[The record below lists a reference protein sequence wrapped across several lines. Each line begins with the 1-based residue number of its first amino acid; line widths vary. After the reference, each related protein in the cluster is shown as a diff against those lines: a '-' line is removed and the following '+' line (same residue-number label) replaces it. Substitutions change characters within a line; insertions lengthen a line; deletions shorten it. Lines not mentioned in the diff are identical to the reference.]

1 MKLKKIVIH
10 NYRQHRSV
18 ERSLEGSLIGITAPN
33 GKGKSNFIGAIQ
45 FALTGEQPPF
55 KKADLI
61 SWGEDDGWVDLDFED
76 NNVLY
81 HIHRCI
87 KKPVTELSFS
97 GQTVSGSTKV
107 AEVLDGLF
115 NIDKELFKQVV
126 FVRQQELD
134 SILFTEPRQRELAFQ
149 KLMGIGDAD
158 RVYKALG
165 EVLTQYGQA
174 DFDEQIETQEGKL
187 NEAKDAILASVEAI
201 KELHQSL
208 DSMPSADETQKAIN
222 DATNR
227 VASLKQLLVIYDR
240 LDQNRTKLSEV
251 EEVPENAKYVGIDIE
266 GAKGIIRDTQS
277 IINSTLLYRKL
288 EVQLKEQFDKLED
301 LNKQLVPQEEIE
313 KLAENARKAE
323 EAYNIAKG
331 KALTLK
337 SFSVPKGVTTCP
349 LCGSHT
355 DKDLSEDLAARI
367 LALDVS
373 GHKNISDLAK
383 QTYNKQLTNN
393 MSVNQM
399 INSILSQIK
408 VLENQLQNFDPHVDY
423 TNVDIDALN
432 NKIASYQRLVDEV
445 TAYTTARQKYLTSV
459 SHLQKAID
467 DDSALLNGITR
478 EAINSDIEETQKSCD
493 NLWKTLDARRELD
506 ISLAKYEGEVKGTNT
521 LIIELEK
528 YISDLK
534 ESKRLQDEVQKRVAV
549 VQNVR
554 NWFHYSNGPRT
565 VSTAIMERLNADV
578 NKFLG
583 NFTAPFVVEPMQ
595 EGVGFKVR
603 FTDGRPMPKE
613 LPDASV
619 LSGGQKVQLAV
630 AFRLATY
637 CTFANK
643 LGLLVLDEPTAY
655 LDDANIECFGDLM
668 VKVAQ
673 IARNMS
679 VQVLIATHEKAI
691 MENFDTTIEL

>member
-1 MKLKKIVIH
+1 
-10 NYRQHRSV
+10 
-18 ERSLEGSLIGITAPN
+18 
-33 GKGKSNFIGAIQ
+33 
-45 FALTGEQPPF
+45 
-55 KKADLI
+55 
-61 SWGEDDGWVDLDFED
+61 
-76 NNVLY
+76 
-81 HIHRCI
+81 
-87 KKPVTELSFS
+87 
-97 GQTVSGSTKV
+97 
-107 AEVLDGLF
+107 
-115 NIDKELFKQVV
+115 
-126 FVRQQELD
+126 
-134 SILFTEPRQRELAFQ
+134 
-149 KLMGIGDAD
+149 MG
-158 RVYKALG
+158 
-165 EVLTQYGQA
+165 
-174 DFDEQIETQEGKL
+174 
-187 NEAKDAILASVEAI
+187 N
-201 KELHQSL
+201 
-208 DSMPSADETQKAIN
+208 
-222 DATNR
+222 
-227 VASLKQLLVIYDR
+227 
-240 LDQNRTKLSEV
+240 
-251 EEVPENAKYVGIDIE
+251 
-266 GAKGIIRDTQS
+266 
-277 IINSTLLYRKL
+277 
-288 EVQLKEQFDKLED
+288 
-301 LNKQLVPQEEIE
+301 
-313 KLAENARKAE
+313 
-323 EAYNIAKG
+323 
-331 KALTLK
+331 
-337 SFSVPKGVTTCP
+337 
-349 LCGSHT
+349 
-355 DKDLSEDLAARI
+355 
-367 LALDVS
+367 
-373 GHKNISDLAK
+373 
-383 QTYNKQLTNN
+383 
-393 MSVNQM
+393 
-399 INSILSQIK
+399 ILSQIK

-534 ESKRLQDEVQKRVAV
+534 ESKRLQDEVQKHVAV

>member
-1 MKLKKIVIH
+1 MNLKKIKLH
-10 NYRQHRSV
+10 NYRQHRDK
-18 ERSLEGSLIGITAPN
+18 EATFEGSLISVIGPN
-33 GKGKSNFIGAIQ
+33 GTGKSNFLGAIQ
-45 FALTGEQPPF
+45 FALTGEHPPW
-55 KKADLI
+55 KKADLV
-61 SWGEDDGWVDLDFED
+61 SWGEEDGYVDLDFES
-76 NNVLY
+76 NNVMY

-87 KKPVTELSFS
+87 KKPTTELSFS
-97 GQTVSGSTKV
+97 GQTIYGTTKV
-107 AEVLDGLF
+107 AEVLDSLF
-115 NIDKELFKQVV
+115 NIDKDLFKQVV
-126 FVRQQELD
+126 FVRQAELD

-158 RVYKALG
+158 KIYKSLG

-174 DFDEQIETQEGKL
+174 DFDEQIETQEGRL
-187 NEAKDAILASVEAI
+187 SEAKDAIIASADAI

-208 DSMPSADETQKAIN
+208 DSMPSADETQKSIN
-222 DATNR
+222 DATSR
-227 VASLKQLLVIYDR
+227 IASLKQLLVIYDR
-240 LDQNRTKLSEV
+240 LDANKKKLSEV
-251 EEVPENAKYVGIDIE
+251 EEVPENAKYADIDIE
-266 GAKGIIRDTQS
+266 SAKGIIHDTQS
-277 IINSTLLYRKL
+277 IINSTIQHRKL
-288 EVQLKEQFDKLED
+288 ESQLLDQMDKLND
-301 LNKQLVPQEEIE
+301 LRSQLVPSDEIDR
-313 KLAENARKAE
+313 LAENARKAE
-323 EAYNIAKG
+323 ESYNIAKG

-355 DKDLSEDLAARI
+355 DKDLSEDLTARI

-373 GHKNISDLAK
+373 GRKNISDLAK
-383 QTYNKQLTNN
+383 QTYDKQMTNN
-393 MSVNQM
+393 LSVNQM
-399 INSILSQIK
+399 IVSVLSQIK
-408 VLENQLQNFDPHVDY
+408 VLENQLQNFDPNVDY

-493 NLWKTLDARRELD
+493 VLWKTLDARRDLD

-521 LIIELEK
+521 LITELEK
-528 YISDLK
+528 YIADLK
-534 ESKRLQDEVQKRVAV
+534 ESKRLQDEVQKRVEV

-565 VSTAIMERLNADV
+565 VATAVMEKLNADV

-583 NFTAPFVVEPMQ
+583 NFTAPFVVEPMR

-603 FTDGRPMPKE
+603 FTDGRPMPPE
-613 LPDASV
+613 LPDAAT

-637 CTFANK
+637 CTFASK

-655 LDDANIECFGDLM
+655 LDDANIECFGELM
-668 VKVAQ
+668 SKIAQ
-673 IARNMS
+673 IAQNMG
-679 VQVLIATHEKAI
+679 VQILMATHERYL
-691 MENFDTTIEL
+691 MNLFSSTIEL

>member
-10 NYRQHRSV
+10 NYRQHRNV

-87 KKPVTELSFS
+87 KKPVTELSFN
-97 GQTVSGSTKV
+97 GQTVSGATKV

-158 RVYKALG
+158 KIYKSLG

-174 DFDEQIETQEGKL
+174 DFDEQIETQEGNL
-187 NEAKDAILASVEAI
+187 NDAKDAILASVEAI
-201 KELHQSL
+201 NELHQSL

-240 LDQNRTKLSEV
+240 LDQNKTKLSEI
-251 EEVPENAKYVGIDIE
+251 EEVPENEKYEGVDIE

-277 IINSTLLYRKL
+277 IINSTISYRKL
-288 EVQLKEQFDKLED
+288 KAQLKEQMDKLED
-301 LNKQLVPQEEIE
+301 LWTHVVPEEEIE
-313 KLAENARKAE
+313 KLAEEARKAE
-323 EAYNIAKG
+323 EEYNIAKG

-355 DKDLSEDLAARI
+355 DKDLSEELATKI
-367 LALDVS
+367 LALDVG
-373 GHKNISDLAK
+373 GHKNTSDLAK
-383 QTYNKQLTNN
+383 QAYNKQLTNN
-393 MSVNQM
+393 TSVNQM
-399 INSILSQIK
+399 INSVNSQIK
-408 VLENQLQNFDPHVDY
+408 VLGNQLQNFDPHVDY
-423 TNVDIDALN
+423 ENIHTDELY
-432 NKIASYQRLVDEV
+432 NKISSYQRLVDEV
-445 TAYTTARQKYLTSV
+445 TSYTTARQKYLTSV

-478 EAINSDIEETQKSCD
+478 EAINSDIAETQKSCD
-493 NLWKTLDARRELD
+493 KLWKTLDARRELD

-521 LIIELEK
+521 LITELEK
-528 YISDLK
+528 YIADLK

-595 EGVGFKVR
+595 DGVGFKVR